1 MLSIRGSTCKISSF
15 RSRTVSNFSF
25 KTASHWPHLKSYSFK
40 WEFSK
45 QDAYKIISRNDRI
58 GIAGLGI
65 LGRRIA
71 RGLLNEIDIP
81 VESSPSVVKK
91 HLLGLG
97 ASSITMLNKHPS
109 EINATSLDNISALR
123 RTEGFMVYKSNQKL
137 SENCSTLFISVKP
150 NQVESICHD
159 IKDTVKEDD
168 IIISVAAGV
177 DLYHLDKWLPKGKK
191 VRAMPNLPI
200 EIGHGAVALYSD
212 QTDPEFKQKIE
223 SYFKGSTCLWVDEEH
238 KIDTVTAVSGC
249 APAYIGYYLKQ
260 MIQSGIN
267 LGLTKEEAT
276 TLLIPTFIGTSKLLN
291 KFSSQEIIAMTAC
304 KGGATEKAM
313 KIFDQKD
320 LEGIITSVQTSALN
334 RIKEISRNL

>member
-1 MLSIRGSTCKISSF
+1 MWSF
-15 RSRTVSNFSF
+15 RITKSFSLSPQSITVRKFSF
-25 KTASHWPHLKSYSFK
+25 KTAHHWPSLKSYSFR

-45 QDAYKIISRNDRI
+45 HNTHKTISRNDRI

-71 RGLLNEIDIP
+71 RGLLNEIKVSI
-81 VESSPSVVKK
+81 ESSPLSVRK
-91 HLLGLG
+91 HLLSLG
-97 ASSITMLNKHPS
+97 ASSMTMLNKHPS
-109 EINATSLDNISALR
+109 EINATSLENISALQKS
-123 RTEGFMVYKSNQKL
+123 EGFMVYESNQKL
-137 SENCSTLFISVKP
+137 IEKCSTLFISVKP
-150 NQVESICHD
+150 NQVESVCHD
-159 IKDTVKEDD
+159 IKDSVKEDD

-177 DLYHLDKWLPKGKK
+177 NLYHLNKWLPKGKK

-212 QTDPEFKQKIE
+212 QTDPEFRKKIE

-238 KIDTVTAVSGC
+238 KIDTATAVSGC

-267 LGLTKEEAT
+267 LGLTEEEAT
-276 TLLIPTFIGTSKLLN
+276 TLLIPTFIGTSELLN
-291 KFSSQEIIAMTAC
+291 KFSSQEIIEMTAC

-320 LEGIITSVQTSALN
+320 LEGIITSVQSSALN

>member
-1 MLSIRGSTCKISSF
+1 MVR
-15 RSRTVSNFSF
+15 RFSF
-25 KTASHWPHLKSYSFK
+25 KTVHHWPPLKSYSFR

-45 QDAYKIISRNDRI
+45 QNTHKIISRDDRI

-71 RGLLNEIDIP
+71 RGLLNEINVSI
-81 VESSPSVVKK
+81 ESSPLVVRK

-97 ASSITMLNKHPS
+97 ASSMTMLNKHPS
-109 EINATSLDNISALR
+109 EINATSLENVSSLQE
-123 RTEGFMVYKSNQKL
+123 TEGFMVYESNQKL
-137 SENCSTLFISVKP
+137 IENCSTLFISVKP

-159 IKDTVKEDD
+159 IKDSVKNDD

-177 DLYHLDKWLPKGKK
+177 DLQRLNKWLPKCKK

-200 EIGHGAVALYSD
+200 EIGQGSVALYSD
-212 QTDPEFKQKIE
+212 QTDPEFRQKIE
-223 SYFKGSTCLWVDEEH
+223 SYFNGSTCLWVEEEQ
-238 KIDTVTAVSGC
+238 KIDIITAVSGC
-249 APAYIGYYLKQ
+249 APAYISYYLKL

-267 LGLTKEEAT
+267 LGLSEKEAR
-276 TLLIPTFIGTSKLLN
+276 TLLIPTFRGTSKLFD
-291 KFSSQEIIAMTAC
+291 KFSPQEIIEMTAC
-304 KGGATEKAM
+304 KGGATERAM

-320 LEGIITSVQTSALN
+320 MEGIITSVQSSALE